1 MNKTPIERDEA
12 IDILYSLIAK
22 YDGHHDRQAV
32 KNNMSNSEPF
42 KNLVNYINKHYSEN
56 FFNRCVCVSKIF
68 FGNRKK

>member
-1 MNKTPIERDEA
+1 MKKSPIERDEA

-42 KNLVNYINKHYSEN
+42 KKLVCYINQHYSEKI
-56 FFNRCVCVSKIF
+56 FNRVKF
-68 FGNRKK
+68 FLGIGKNEGK